1 MLKFGVRRLL
11 FGPEQEPYYT
21 DIFSH
26 STRAL
31 NEDTL
36 VIFTFVSSIQSNDFP
51 SKLCIG
57 LPLTY
62 FRSLVKSILLS
73 FHENFVEIQPCSFYI
88 LLWIFVHGRFTK
100 LYF

>member
-1 MLKFGVRRLL
+1 MLQFGLRRLF

-51 SKLCIG
+51 
-57 LPLTY
+57 
-62 FRSLVKSILLS
+62 
-73 FHENFVEIQPCSFYI
+73 
-88 LLWIFVHGRFTK
+88 
-100 LYF
+100 